1 MNAIASG
8 RVRSIG
14 LVAVGIVVGASLS
27 AFISIALLNGKGQ
40 SQDQTV
46 RSESLGAGAAP
57 GSRVVGDSALGAL
70 SASNSEAIRNLS
82 DISSYPSDS
91 DRKVLLHSLVGGA
104 NEAQLSDMLGQLDSI
119 GSANQLEV
127 AEKTLIQRL
136 ASLNPKRAMAY
147 VNEQPGLRRDQ
158 LTSTVF
164 GEWASTNLDEA
175 VAHAGSVE
183 ESQKLAALRGILNTR
198 DDLSEGLQRQ
208 IAKQLGNEQYALDLR
223 DDAVASTSID
233 NPDAAW
239 NALIND
245 AHEDIAQL
253 GTFLQVAKALVDKEG
268 VRALNKIN
276 DSTIE
281 KSTRNAILLSVLHN
295 AAQRDPQGAFQEAM
309 FLDRDAQEIA
319 LPAIVRVWA
328 GLDPL
333 VAFNAVSNLNKSSV
347 RSSLLESLIAAW
359 AENDPQGVFDSLE
372 LLPERLQAKGEE
384 QAMLAIAR
392 SSPANA
398 IQFLST
404 LEDSK
409 QKRELAKTIATNWSQ
424 IDVYEALDWA
434 TSSQLTDERMRHD
447 VLAIILRE
455 LAAKDPELAFQTALI
470 QPIGKDGRG
479 RERGLEADVVA
490 QIARA
495 DINKALE
502 MLSLVRDGYTLL
514 EAYRSVGKELVM
526 VGEYDRALKLGEQLP
541 EDTRS
546 SYFNTVLN
554 LWAQEEPEVMFDS
567 IASISNPEL
576 RTQAAVNLLT
586 HNALKAQVFDDDQ
599 IKQLT
604 GYLGEKSFIHTGE
617 GDVIVTSRTITPDE
631 LSSFSVSESPRPMDT
646 EAIGREIEKAL
657 ESAIGNALSGAMT
670 TGEATVVKRIEI
682 NTEELE
688 EEDSE

>member
-1 MNAIASG
+1 MNAVASG

-14 LVAVGIVVGASLS
+14 LVAVGVVVGASLS
-27 AFISIALLNGKGQ
+27 AFILIALLNGKGQ
-40 SQDQTV
+40 SQDETV
-46 RSESLGAGAAP
+46 RSESLGAGASP
-57 GSRVVGDSALGAL
+57 GPRVVGDSALGAS
-70 SASNSEAIRNLS
+70 SASDSEAIGNLS
-82 DISSYPSDS
+82 DISKYPSDS
-91 DRKVLLHSLVGGA
+91 DRKVLLHGLVAGA
-104 NEAQLSDMLGQLDSI
+104 NEAQLSEMLGQLDSI
-119 GSANQLEV
+119 GSANQREV

-136 ASLNPKRAMAY
+136 ASLNPKRAMNY
-147 VNEQPGLRRDQ
+147 VNEQPGLGRDR
-158 LTSTVF
+158 LTSTVL

-175 VAHAGSVE
+175 VAHAGSLD
-183 ESQKLAALRGILNTR
+183 ESQKFAALRGILNTR
-198 DDLSEGLQRQ
+198 DDLSEGLQRE

-223 DDAVASTSID
+223 DDTVASASID
-233 NPDAAW
+233 NPAAAL

-245 AHEDIAQL
+245 GHEDIGQL
-253 GTFLQVAKALVDKEG
+253 EAFLQVAKALVDKEG
-268 VRALNKIN
+268 IRALNQIN
-276 DSTIE
+276 DSSVE

-319 LPAIVRVWA
+319 LPAIVRAWA
-328 GLDPL
+328 GVDPL
-333 VAFNAVSNLNKSSV
+333 VAFSAISSLNKSSV
-347 RSSLLESLIAAW
+347 RSSLLETLIAAW
-359 AENDPQGVFDSLE
+359 AENDPQGVFDNLE
-372 LLPERLQAKGEE
+372 LLPERLREKGEE

-392 SSPANA
+392 SSPADA

-409 QKRELAKTIATNWSQ
+409 QKRELAKTIAANWAQ
-424 IDVYEALDWA
+424 KDVYEALDWA
-434 TSSQLTDERMRHD
+434 TSSQFTDERTWHD

-455 LAAKDPELAFQTALI
+455 LAAKDPELAFQTALM
-470 QPIGKDGRG
+470 QPIGSDARG

-514 EAYRSVGKELVM
+514 EAYRSVGKELVL

-576 RTQAAVNLLT
+576 QTHAAVNLLT

-604 GYLGEKSFIHTGE
+604 GYLGEKSFINTGE

-631 LSSFSVSESPRPMDT
+631 LSSFSVGESPRPMDT

-657 ESAIGNALSGAMT
+657 EGAIGNALSGAVT